1 MEITVK
7 LTAESKLLNA
17 IELIGNMFA
26 GQMPKPEKAVKT
38 TTKQEVVKPPAPAKA
53 ETASEPVKV
62 ESEKPISVEQV
73 RKAVMAQSQA
83 GKRDEIKALLAE
95 FKAVRVTDLTNDQY
109 PEFLQKVNAL

>member
-17 IELIGNMFA
+17 IEMLGNMFA
-26 GQMPKPEKAVKT
+26 SQVTKPEKAIKAAVEQETVKAPITAKSET
-38 TTKQEVVKPPAPAKA
+38 THEHVT
-53 ETASEPVKV
+53 V
-62 ESEKPISVEQV
+62 ESEKPISVEQI

-95 FKAVRVTDLTNDQY
+95 LKAERVTDLDSSQY
-109 PEFLQKVNAL
+109 ADFLQKVNAL